1 MTVDPKPLTLGGLPV
16 IAPQQVDRVI
26 HMLLWGPSG
35 AGKTVLASTFPGR
48 KLWLQFD
55 PEGTASL
62 GTQRDDVLIV
72 DYSSRPPSYVEEFK
86 TADPV
91 GLGNFIKQN
100 GINTIVCDSITAF
113 QDAALLHGV
122 SHARGTKQHAGA
134 TVEDPGYGGYGRRKT
149 WTMMLIMNILAIAQA
164 HRCHTC
170 FISHEDSPTT
180 DDKGAILHISML
192 LGSDLPDKTGLQVG
206 EIWNLVDTGNGR
218 RILVRPARFKK
229 PIKTRMFD
237 ASKSPEFM
245 WKYEQ
250 SKPDPA
256 HTVAGWY
263 EAWKANGFNKIP
275 LPT

>member
-1 MTVDPKPLTLGGLPV
+1 MTNKPITLAGVPV
-16 IAPQQVDRVI
+16 VAPHQVDRLI

-35 AGKTVLASTFPGR
+35 SGKTVLASTFPGR

-62 GTQRDDVLIV
+62 GADRDDVLIA
-72 DYSSRPPSYVEEFK
+72 DYSGRPSSYVEEFK

-91 GLGNFIKQN
+91 GLSSFIKN
-100 GINTIVCDSITAF
+100 NSISTIVIDSLTAF
-113 QDAALLHGV
+113 QDAALQHGV
-122 SHARGTKQHAGA
+122 RHAAGSRQHTGA
-134 TVEDPGYGGYGRRKT
+134 TIEDPGYGGYGRRKT
-149 WTMMLIMNILAIAQA
+149 WTMMLLMNILAVAQA
-164 HRCHTC
+164 THCHTC
-170 FISHEDSPTT
+170 FISHEDAPTT
-180 DDKGAILHISML
+180 DDKGAILFISML

-218 RILVRPARFKK
+218 RIMVRPARMKK

-263 EAWKANGFNKIP
+263 ELWKANRFNKIP
-275 LPT
+275 LPS